1 MFRKRVTW
9 IVLCAIFVL
18 AELVLAVCLQTVGG
32 RAADLCRYAVV
43 VLACLFCILFFEK
56 NTSYVLTQLALICTV
71 GADYFLVASLEP
83 KQLPAMLFFSVT
95 QLAYFARLY
104 LEDSSRR
111 RRTVH
116 LVLRLGLSVLS
127 LILTLAVLGEGADAV
142 ALVSMFYYANLILNL
157 VFAMLDFRAQAL
169 MAVGFL
175 LFLLCDT
182 VIGLSFL
189 KHYIVLSP
197 DSWVHSLFSVGF
209 DLAWA
214 FYAPSQVLLALSLL
228 PKRLKRTA

>member
-1 MFRKRVTW
+1 MLKNRSTRIFLT
-9 IVLCAIFVL
+9 LFFVL
-18 AELVLAVCLQTVGG
+18 IELVLAICLQTVGG
-32 RAADLCRYAVV
+32 READLCRYAVV
-43 VLACLFCILFFEK
+43 VLACLFCLLFFEK
-56 NTSYVLTQLALICTV
+56 TPSYFLTQLALICTV
-71 GADYFLVASLEP
+71 GADYFLVAALET

-104 LEDSSRR
+104 WEDRSRM

-116 LVLRLGLSVLS
+116 LIARVALSVVA
-127 LILTLAVLGEGADAV
+127 LILTLAVLGEATDAV
-142 ALVSMFYYANLILNL
+142 ALVSVFYYANLILNL
-157 VFAMLDFRAQAL
+157 IFAFLNFKAQYL

-182 VIGLSFL
+182 VIGFSFL
-189 KHYIVLSP
+189 ENYLALSP
-197 DSWVHSLFSVGF
+197 DSWVHSIFSVGF

-228 PKRLKRTA
+228 PKRLKK

>member
-1 MFRKRVTW
+1 MLKKRVTW
-9 IVLCAIFVL
+9 GVLTVIFVL
-18 AELVLAVCLQTVGG
+18 VELVLAICLQTVGG
-32 RAADLCRYAVV
+32 READLCRYAVV
-43 VLACLFCILFFEK
+43 VLACLFCFLFFERK
-56 NTSYVLTQLALICTV
+56 PAYFLTQLALICTV
-71 GADYFLVASLEP
+71 GADYFLVASLET

-104 LEDSSRR
+104 LEDPSKRR
-111 RRTVH
+111 RVVH
-116 LVLRLGLSVLS
+116 LILRVALSVVA
-127 LILTLAVLGEGADAV
+127 LILTLTVLGEDADAV

-157 VFAMLDFRAQAL
+157 VFAFLDFKAQYL

-189 KHYIVLSP
+189 KNYIALSS
-197 DSWVHSLFSVGF
+197 DLWVNSLFSMEF

-228 PKRLKRTA
+228 PKRLGK